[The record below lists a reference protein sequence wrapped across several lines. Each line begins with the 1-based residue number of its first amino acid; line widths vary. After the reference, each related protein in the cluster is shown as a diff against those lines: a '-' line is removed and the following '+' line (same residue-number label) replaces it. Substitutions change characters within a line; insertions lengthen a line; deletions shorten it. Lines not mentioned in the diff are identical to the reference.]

1 METGRFEHRLIA
13 QKLVFLLKLKGI
25 EFGCP
30 FRLYVRGPYSSV
42 FAQEYY
48 QHADEFSRCETASS
62 LSPAEADCVGELTR
76 LFNNSPSLLEIGATY
91 GYLVQ
96 EMHEPPE
103 QAYRTVRRMK
113 SFYSNEQIVKAV
125 NRAKQFLF
133 DPTAEE
139 AAALDAELQEWQ
151 RAGIRSMRH

>member
-1 METGRFEHRLIA
+1 M
-13 QKLVFLLKLKGI
+13 
-25 EFGCP
+25 
-30 FRLYVRGPYSSV
+30 
-42 FAQEYY
+42 
-48 QHADEFSRCETASS
+48 
-62 LSPAEADCVGELTR
+62 
-76 LFNNSPSLLEIGATY
+76 
-91 GYLVQ
+91 GYLVY

-113 SFYSNEQIVKAV
+113 SFYSNEQIVKGV

-133 DPTAEE
+133 DQAAEE